1 MEYVFQ
7 WFWGIAHVSIAY
19 APWPKVA
26 AVGMS
31 ASETA
36 QLTAWKGTNLEG
48 HGQQPTIEVPFS
60 PEAARRGVDNQ
71 LDRALD
77 VVAE

>member
-1 MEYVFQ
+1 
-7 WFWGIAHVSIAY
+7 
-19 APWPKVA
+19 
-26 AVGMS
+26 VGPLNTCFRAGKLRSYSVLPNPRMQPTS

>member
-1 MEYVFQ
+1 MPR
-7 WFWGIAHVSIAY
+7 G
-19 APWPKVA
+19 PKLQPLEL
-26 AVGMS
+26 S

>member
-1 MEYVFQ
+1 MPRGPQLQPLEL
-7 WFWGIAHVSIAY
+7 
-19 APWPKVA
+19 
-26 AVGMS
+26 S

>member
-1 MEYVFQ
+1 LQPLEL
-7 WFWGIAHVSIAY
+7 
-19 APWPKVA
+19 
-26 AVGMS
+26 S

-36 QLTAWKGTNLEG
+36 QLTTWKGTNLEG

>member
-1 MEYVFQ
+1 MPR
-7 WFWGIAHVSIAY
+7 G
-19 APWPKVA
+19 PKLQPLEL
-26 AVGMS
+26 S

-36 QLTAWKGTNLEG
+36 QLTTWKGTNLEG

-71 LDRALD
+71 LDRAPD

>member
-1 MEYVFQ
+1 MPRGPQLQPLELSV
-7 WFWGIAHVSIAY
+7 
-19 APWPKVA
+19 
-26 AVGMS
+26 
-31 ASETA
+31 SETSR
-36 QLTAWKGTNLEG
+36 LTAWKGTNLEG
-48 HGQQPTIEVPFS
+48 HGQQPAIEVPPS